1 MILYYVF
8 YRIDVSDL
16 LMGMVL
22 KQSIFDWIDEEK
34 HENTDIYTQ
43 RVLNECVWKSV
54 SNQNTGSK

>member
-34 HENTDIYTQ
+34 HENTDIYT
-43 RVLNECVWKSV
+43 
-54 SNQNTGSK
+54 